1 MKADF
6 SGYATKAGLR
16 CTDGRTIEPNAF
28 KHQDQVRVPLVWQHS
43 HNDPENVLGHAILE
57 NREDGV
63 YAYGFFNDSAKA
75 QHTKGLV
82 EHGDITMMS
91 IWANQLIERSKRVL
105 HGAIKEVSLVLS
117 GANPGAIIDNVAIRH
132 SDGDSEILDDEAIIY
147 TGIKLEL
154 AHADTT
160 EVITIQDVYDAMSEE
175 QKAVVHYLVGEA
187 VDEDVQHADLT
198 EYIEHAGGTAGGST
212 VHEIYNAMTKDQK
225 NVVHFLV
232 GEAIA
237 NKVQH
242 ADMPQPNP
250 IALGDDETIQD
261 IFDTL
266 NEKQQAVVHYLV
278 GEALDAAAAAHSDI
292 DENLDDNTDENTDV
306 DTDVTSDTNTDTAIH
321 GNANQEGNTMTNVF
335 EKGTK
340 AEGLTL
346 SHDDMKAI
354 VADAYKSG
362 SFKEAIDSY
371 AAVHGITNID
381 MLFPD
386 AQNVLDTPEFNKRR
400 TEWVA
405 SFLDATRKRPFSR
418 IKTIAADLTY
428 DDARAK
434 GYVKGALKKDEFFT
448 LSNRITTPTTVYKKQ
463 KLDRD
468 DMVDITDLDIVAW
481 LKAEMRLMLDEEIA
495 RAMLIGDGRA
505 VDHEDKI
512 DEGCIRP
519 IAKDSELFTTTV
531 NVNIDDANSSVTEI
545 IDAIIMNRRYYRGT
559 GLPTFFTSETYIS
572 KFLLLKDSTGRR
584 IYTSLAELANELRV
598 AAIVPTE
605 VMEDEAD
612 LIGVIVNPVDYV
624 WGANKGGEI
633 NLFDDFDIDY
643 NQYKYLMETRCCG
656 ALVKIKSALALRKV
670 ESAAVLVVPT
680 EPAFNATTGVI
691 TIPTVTGVVYK
702 NAAGTTLSAGAQT
715 ALASGASLTVNA
727 FPTSGSYYFGNTEND
742 SWTFTRS

>member
-28 KHQDQVRVPLVWQHS
+28 KHQDQVKVPLVWQHS

-57 NREDGV
+57 NRDDGV
-63 YAYGFFNDSAKA
+63 YAYCFFNSSPKA

-117 GANPGAIIDNVAIRH
+117 GANPGAIIDNVSIRH
-132 SDGDSEILDDEAIIY
+132 ADGDSELLDDEAIIY
-147 TGIKLEL
+147 TGIQLEL
-154 AHADTT
+154 SHADTASVT
-160 EVITIQDVYDAMSEE
+160 TVQDVYDAMSEE

-187 VDEDVQHADLT
+187 MDEEVQHADMSA
-198 EYIEHAGGTAGGST
+198 YIEHAGSKAGST
-212 VHEIYNAMTKDQK
+212 VHEIYDAMTDDQK
-225 NVVHFLV
+225 NVLHLLV

-242 ADMPQPNP
+242 ADMPAPVT
-250 IALGDDETIQD
+250 LGDDETIQD

-292 DENLDDNTDENTDV
+292 DDEDENDENVDDNDIDN
-306 DTDVTSDTNTDTAIH
+306 DTTTDTAIH

-335 EKGTK
+335 EKGAK

-386 AQNVLDTPEFNKRR
+386 AQNVLDSPDFNKRR

-405 SFLDATRKRPFSR
+405 SFLDSTRKRPFSR
-418 IKTIAADLTY
+418 IKTISADLTY
-428 DDARAK
+428 DAARAK
-434 GYVKGALKKDEFFT
+434 GYVKGAMKKDEFFT
-448 LSNRITTPTTVYKKQ
+448 LSKRVTTPTTVYKKQ

-468 DMVDITDLDIVAW
+468 DMVDITDMDVVAW

-512 DEGCIRP
+512 DENCIRP

-531 NVNIDDANSSVTEI
+531 QVNIDDANSSVTEI

-605 VMEDEAD
+605 VMEDEPD

-624 WGANKGGEI
+624 WGANKGGEV

-643 NQYKYLMETRCCG
+643 NQFKYLMETRCCG
-656 ALVKIKSALALRKV
+656 ALVKIKSAIALRKV
-670 ESAAVLVVPT
+670 ASTSVLATPT

-702 NAAGTTLSAGAQT
+702 NAAGTTLSAGAQS

-727 FPTSGSYYFGNTEND
+727 FPATGYYFASSEGDT
-742 SWTFTRS
+742 WTFTRS